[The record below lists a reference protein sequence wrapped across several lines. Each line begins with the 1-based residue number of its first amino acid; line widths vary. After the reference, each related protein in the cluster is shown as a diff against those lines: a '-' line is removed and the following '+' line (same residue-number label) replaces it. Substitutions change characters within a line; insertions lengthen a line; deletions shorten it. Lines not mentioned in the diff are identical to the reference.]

1 MPTNIKIILT
11 ILVAITAVGAHYF
24 QTAAGQELTPWIVL
38 GLGGFMIIALWLFPE
53 AKGKHERR

>member
-11 ILVAITAVGAHYF
+11 LLVALTAVGAHYY
-24 QTAAGQELTPWIVL
+24 QAAIGQPITPWVVL
-38 GLGGFMIIALWLFPE
+38 GLGVFMIIALWLFPD